1 MSKIDNMIHRAIAM
15 ILTKFW
21 SHFYG
26 YADIFLCTDD
36 YVNGNFTK
44 IQIPSQ
50 GNLLIVSGTLRSI
63 YKSV

>member
-1 MSKIDNMIHRAIAM
+1 M